1 MNQKDSE
8 RRRFWIGTFVAASS
22 IAQDSLVSQ
31 AVLSQFLVAVYLQP
45 TTVVWGCSVKATA
58 FWLCLVGVCIPLLAS
73 GQGSHF
79 AASDKSVALVDA
91 VLLPAGEPLIWP
103 IRAALIQNYTTCT
116 NCLIRRCLVVGGKL
130 NGYCLTGARGGIC
143 HESYDPTHCPAGK
156 LPKAPVKRQCGPSV
170 AVFTV
175 DNLRACQ

>member
-1 MNQKDSE
+1 MNQKDRNDAGSGLA
-8 RRRFWIGTFVAASS
+8 RSS
-22 IAQDSLVSQ
+22 LPARLPKTRWFHKLSFPSSLWPYTCNPP
-31 AVLSQFLVAVYLQP
+31 LL
-45 TTVVWGCSVKATA
+45 WGCSVKTTA

-73 GQGSHF
+73 GQRSHS

-91 VLLPAGEPLIWP
+91 VLLPGESLIWP

-143 HESYDPTHCPAGK
+143 HESYDPIHCPAGK

-170 AVFTV
+170 SVFTV

>member
-8 RRRFWIGTFVAASS
+8 RRRSGLAHSS
-22 IAQDSLVSQ
+22 LPPRLPKTRWFHSCP
-31 AVLSQFLVAVYLQP
+31 SQFLVAVYLQP

-91 VLLPAGEPLIWP
+91 VLLPGEPLIWP

-170 AVFTV
+170 SVFTV